1 VASQVH
7 VGSLQLPGYTETA
20 AEPEGTPRKAAP
32 RKGEPSEELR
42 RRLATRSAEEGSTR
56 QLRAQGVEFVA
67 RPGQA
72 EKLQKAI
79 GQARRNAQN
88 TYDGFVGCLVFVS
101 EQEERLVTLVTLWD
115 GTEEAKQRDE
125 NSEQVRKLLGPYVD
139 RWLRAGKFVTSVSM
153 PQPLPAGAPSRAAGH
168 TPNRAA
174 CN

>member
-20 AEPEGTPRKAAP
+20 AEPEAGPQKAAL
-32 RKGEPSEELR
+32 RKGEASDDLR
-42 RRLATRSAEEGSTR
+42 RPAARSADEGSTR
-56 QLRAQGVEFVA
+56 QLLAQGVEFVA

-125 NSEQVRKLLGPYVD
+125 NSEQVRKLLEPYVD
-139 RWLRAGKFVTSVSM
+139 SWLRAGKFVTSVSM
-153 PQPLPAGAPSRAAGH
+153 PEPLPAGAPSRV
-168 TPNRAA
+168 RAA

>member
-1 VASQVH
+1 MASQVH
-7 VGSLQLPGYTETA
+7 IGSLQLPGYIETA
-20 AEPEGTPRKAAP
+20 AEPAAAPRTAAP

-42 RRLATRSAEEGSTR
+42 RLATHSADEGSTR
-56 QLRAQGVEFVA
+56 QLLAQGVEFVA

-125 NSEQVRKLLGPYVD
+125 NSAQVRKLLEPYVD
-139 RWLRAGKFVTSVSM
+139 SWLRAGKFVTSVSM
-153 PQPLPAGAPSRAAGH
+153 PQPLPAGAPSKAGH
-168 TPNRAA
+168 APNRAA

>member
-1 VASQVH
+1 
-7 VGSLQLPGYTETA
+7 
-20 AEPEGTPRKAAP
+20 
-32 RKGEPSEELR
+32 
-42 RRLATRSAEEGSTR
+42 
-56 QLRAQGVEFVA
+56 VEFVA

-125 NSEQVRKLLGPYVD
+125 NSKQVRKLLEPYVD
-139 RWLRAGKFVTSVSM
+139 SWLRAGKFVTSVSM
-153 PQPLPAGAPSRAAGH
+153 PKPIPAGTPSRTGH
-168 TPNRAA
+168 APNRAA

>member
-1 VASQVH
+1 VASHVH

-20 AEPEGTPRKAAP
+20 AEPEAGPRKAAP

-42 RRLATRSAEEGSTR
+42 RLATHSAEEGSTR
-56 QLRAQGVEFVA
+56 QLLAQGVEFVA

-72 EKLQKAI
+72 GKLQKAI

-125 NSEQVRKLLGPYVD
+125 NSKQVRKLLEPYVD
-139 RWLRAGKFVTSVSM
+139 SWLRAGKFVTSVSM
-153 PQPLPAGAPSRAAGH
+153 PKPFPAGAPTRPRHA
-168 TPNRAA
+168 PNRAA

>member
-1 VASQVH
+1 MASQVH
-7 VGSLQLPGYTETA
+7 VGTLQLPGYTQTA
-20 AEPEGTPRKAAP
+20 AEPEGAPRKAAP
-32 RKGEPSEELR
+32 RKGEPSEEL

-79 GQARRNAQN
+79 GQVRRNAQN

-115 GTEEAKQRDE
+115 GTEQAKQRDE
-125 NSEQVRKLLGPYVD
+125 NSEQVRKSLEPYVD
-139 RWLRAGKFVTSVSM
+139 SWLRAGKFVTSVSM
-153 PQPLPAGAPSRAAGH
+153 PEPFPAGAPRRAGH
-168 TPNRAA
+168 APNRAA

>member
-20 AEPEGTPRKAAP
+20 AEPEGAPRTAAP

-42 RRLATRSAEEGSTR
+42 RPATHSADEGSTR
-56 QLRAQGVEFVA
+56 QLLAQGVEFVA

-125 NSEQVRKLLGPYVD
+125 NSEQVRKLLEPYVD
-139 RWLRAGKFVTSVSM
+139 SWLRAGKFVTSVSM
-153 PQPLPAGAPSRAAGH
+153 PELLPDGALSRAGH
-168 TPNRAA
+168 ARNRAA

>member
-7 VGSLQLPGYTETA
+7 VGSLQLPSYTETA
-20 AEPEGTPRKAAP
+20 AQPEAGPRKAAP
-32 RKGEPSEELR
+32 RNGEPSEELR
-42 RRLATRSAEEGSTR
+42 RLAARSAEEGSTR
-56 QLRAQGVEFVA
+56 QLLAQGVEFVA

-125 NSEQVRKLLGPYVD
+125 NSEQVRKLLEPYVD
-139 RWLRAGKFVTSVSM
+139 SWLRAGKFVTSVSM
-153 PQPLPAGAPSRAAGH
+153 PELLPAGAPSRAAH
-168 TPNRAA
+168 AANRAA

>member
-1 VASQVH
+1 MASQVH
-7 VGSLQLPGYTETA
+7 VGSLQLPGYPETA
-20 AEPEGTPRKAAP
+20 AEPEGAPRKAAP
-32 RKGEPSEELR
+32 RTGEPPDL

-115 GTEEAKQRDE
+115 GTEQAKQRDE
-125 NSEQVRKLLGPYVD
+125 NSKQVRKLLEPYVD
-139 RWLRAGKFVTSVSM
+139 SWLRAGKFVTSVSM
-153 PQPLPAGAPSRAAGH
+153 PEPLPAGTPSRTGH
-168 TPNRAA
+168 APNRAA

>member
-1 VASQVH
+1 MASQVH
-7 VGSLQLPGYTETA
+7 VGTLQLPGYTQTA
-20 AEPEGTPRKAAP
+20 AEPEGAPRKAAP
-32 RKGEPSEELR
+32 RKGEPSEEL

-79 GQARRNAQN
+79 GQVRRNAQN

-115 GTEEAKQRDE
+115 GTEQAKQRDE
-125 NSEQVRKLLGPYVD
+125 NSEQVRKSLEPYVD
-139 RWLRAGKFVTSVSM
+139 SWLRAGKFVTSVSM
-153 PQPLPAGAPSRAAGH
+153 PEPFPAGAPSRAGH
-168 TPNRAA
+168 APNRAA

>member
-1 VASQVH
+1 MASQVH

-20 AEPEGTPRKAAP
+20 AEPGGTPRKAAP

-56 QLRAQGVEFVA
+56 RLRAQGVEFVA

-115 GTEEAKQRDE
+115 GTEQAKQRDE
-125 NSEQVRKLLGPYVD
+125 NSEQVRKSLEPYVD
-139 RWLRAGKFVTSVSM
+139 SWLRAGKFVTSVSM
-153 PQPLPAGAPSRAAGH
+153 PEPFPAGAPSRAGH
-168 TPNRAA
+168 APNRAA

>member
-7 VGSLQLPGYTETA
+7 VGCLHLPGYKETA
-20 AEPEGTPRKAAP
+20 AEPEAGPQKATL
-32 RKGEPSEELR
+32 RKGQAPDDLR
-42 RRLATRSAEEGSTR
+42 WSAARSAEDGSTR
-56 QLRAQGVEFVA
+56 QLLAQGVEFVA

-88 TYDGFVGCLVFVS
+88 TYDGFVGCLVFVA

-125 NSEQVRKLLGPYVD
+125 NSEQVRKLLEPYVD
-139 RWLRAGKFVTSVSM
+139 SWLRAGKFVTSVSM
-153 PQPLPAGAPSRAAGH
+153 PELLPAGAASRAGQA
-168 TPNRAA
+168 PNRAA

>member
-7 VGSLQLPGYTETA
+7 VGTLQLPGYTQTA
-20 AEPEGTPRKAAP
+20 AEPEGAPRKAAP
-32 RKGEPSEELR
+32 RKGEPSEEL

-79 GQARRNAQN
+79 GQVRRNAQN

-115 GTEEAKQRDE
+115 GTEQAKQRDE
-125 NSEQVRKLLGPYVD
+125 NSEQVRKLLEPYVD
-139 RWLRAGKFVTSVSM
+139 SWLRAGKFVTSVSM
-153 PQPLPAGAPSRAAGH
+153 PEPFPAGAPSRAGH
-168 TPNRAA
+168 APNRAA

>member
-1 VASQVH
+1 MASQVH
-7 VGSLQLPGYTETA
+7 VGSLQLPGYRETA
-20 AEPEGTPRKAAP
+20 SEPEAAP
-32 RKGEPSEELR
+32 PKAVPRNGEPSEELR
-42 RRLATRSAEEGSTR
+42 RLATRSADEGSTR

-125 NSEQVRKLLGPYVD
+125 NSEQVRKLLEPYVD
-139 RWLRAGKFVTSVSM
+139 SWLRAGKFVTSVSM
-153 PQPLPAGAPSRAAGH
+153 PGPLSAGTPSRRGH
-168 TPNRAA
+168 APNRAA